1 MTKKRISA
9 DELTHI
15 LREKLREGGR
25 CPPEFPVAVV
35 PNKVGPGWTAI
46 TAALARSRYP
56 ACVKFLATLE
66 RDLQAVYILRR

>member
-1 MTKKRISA
+1 MIKKRVSA

-15 LREKLREGGR
+15 LRERLRESGR
-25 CPPEFPVAVV
+25 CPPEFPVAVL

-56 ACVKFLATLE
+56 ACVKLLAATE
-66 RDLQAVYILRR
+66 QELQTVYVLRR